1 MITEEVLSEEYPEDH
16 PIQKQIELQ
25 MWPDKA
31 KGYSHA
37 FRPPAY
43 ALASMAQMASLHC
56 HTDMVLT
63 PVHFA
68 VYKDLRPFSA
78 KL

>member
-1 MITEEVLSEEYPEDH
+1 MSEEHPEDH
-16 PIQKQIELQ
+16 LVQKQIELQ
-25 MWPDKA
+25 MWSGKCQA
-31 KGYSHA
+31 KGHSHT
-37 FRPPAY
+37 RRSPAY

-63 PVHFA
+63 HDHFA
-68 VYKDLRPFSA
+68 VCEDLRPYSA